1 MNNIKHYYIVIFYR
15 QYNMKDI
22 LENLNGV
29 LLMILILMALSIFG
43 FIKSKTLTNWYKK
56 FGLSAI
62 MMDIVIFML
71 CLSISYWV
79 YPYLFSKF
87 VLVQFIIVAV
97 IVQFIHDLLLTWTAF
112 STPSGKF
119 LLLDATKDYIREHGI
134 LVYIADSMVITFA
147 ILFAQFMKKYSFDM
161 NVMTL
166 LIFLYKVPMLINSF

>member
-1 MNNIKHYYIVIFYR
+1 
-15 QYNMKDI
+15 MKDI

-29 LLMILILMALSIFG
+29 LLMIVILMALSVFG
-43 FIKSKTLTNWYKK
+43 FLQSKTLTKWYKN
-56 FGLSAI
+56 FGLSAL

-71 CLSISYWV
+71 CLSVSYWI

-87 VLVQFIIVAV
+87 VLVQFILVAV

-119 LLLDATKDYIREHGI
+119 LLLDATKEYIREHGI